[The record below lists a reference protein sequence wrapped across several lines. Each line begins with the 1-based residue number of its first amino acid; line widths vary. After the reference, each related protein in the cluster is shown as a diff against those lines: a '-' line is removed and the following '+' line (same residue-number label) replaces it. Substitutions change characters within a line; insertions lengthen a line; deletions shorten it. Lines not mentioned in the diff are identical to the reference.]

1 MYCKE
6 WERHDLIY
14 ALKGT
19 LETVK
24 TGCGEAKSR
33 RKSKSRKTKLEG
45 LVRVMKEAEMDS
57 YRDVEWKWQL
67 ILAKTLAKY
76 IWSNQYP
83 WMQGKKEAW
92 FLNESHEEVTV

>member
-1 MYCKE
+1 MYCEE

-33 RKSKSRKTKLEG
+33 RKSKSGKTKLEG
-45 LVRVMKEAEMDS
+45 LVRVMKEA
-57 YRDVEWKWQL
+57 
-67 ILAKTLAKY
+67 
-76 IWSNQYP
+76 
-83 WMQGKKEAW
+83 
-92 FLNESHEEVTV
+92 